1 MQSRQVTTSFALV
14 NCFPFLDID
23 FVSKAKFYQLSSAL
37 AFSVFNVYN
46 YSVNGIIWSHVVT
59 FPPLSISQIH
69 LHVKLTLFLDF
80 CCCAFCFGALI
91 EGKMDGSL
99 TNEKSD
105 VITIKPG
112 LVNQSYIQVDRF
124 VENEG
129 ELYEKMVYSFEWEQ
143 TK

>member
-1 MQSRQVTTSFALV
+1 M
-14 NCFPFLDID
+14 
-23 FVSKAKFYQLSSAL
+23 
-37 AFSVFNVYN
+37 
-46 YSVNGIIWSHVVT
+46 
-59 FPPLSISQIH
+59 
-69 LHVKLTLFLDF
+69 DF